1 MSRILAFLSAILLVY
16 WFIHF
21 DPEAY
26 LARKQAGTEGLPT
39 VDSTAVQEPVGKVK
53 RLDPVATLPD
63 RDMAVIRQEVVF
75 PLPQKSLKHVI
86 SGYGDPRDNGARLHK
101 GIDIPAPRGTPVLA
115 VADGT
120 ITKVAN
126 RNNAGK
132 QIWLES
138 GTRRYFYA
146 HLDSW
151 AVTEGQEVKQG
162 EEIGTVGNT
171 GNARHTSPHLHFEV
185 HIARGKSI
193 DPALIFP
200 QP

>member
-1 MSRILAFLSAILLVY
+1 LVY
-16 WFIHF
+16 WFINF

-26 LARKQAGTEGLPT
+26 LAHKQAEAEGEPT
-39 VDSTAVQEPVGKVK
+39 ADSTAAKEPVEKIE
-53 RLDPVATLPD
+53 RLDPEATLPD
-63 RDMAVIRQEVVF
+63 MDMAVIRQEVVF
-75 PLPQKSLKHVI
+75 PLPQKSLEQVI
-86 SGYGDPRDNGARLHK
+86 SGYGDPRDNGARLHE
-101 GIDIPAPRGTPVLA
+101 GIDIPAPRGTSVLA

-132 QIWLES
+132 QIWLEA

-151 AVTEGQEVKQG
+151 AVTEGQEVQQG

-185 HIARGKSI
+185 HIAKGKSI

-200 QP
+200 RP